1 MDQISMGAC
10 NPQQLHEFTVAE
22 ALRQGFDWAGVATA
36 APPPRLAG
44 VARWLEE
51 GRGGEMRYLERRD
64 EDGHYLR
71 EAVTRVWPWARS
83 VLCAAVVY
91 NAAAAGTPE
100 PHAGAPPIDGR
111 GPQRG
116 FATRPAF
123 ARAGVGTPEPHAGAP
138 PPPHDD
144 ALKDDARRGWISRYA
159 WGDDYHEVLRARLKA
174 WMERLREYAGQPAEF
189 HLTVD
194 TAPLVERAAAAAA
207 GLGWQGKNT
216 CLIHPQRGSW
226 FFLGTLVT
234 SLEIAADTPQ
244 ADRCGSC
251 TRCIDA
257 CPTQALTPYEMDAR
271 RCLAYLNIELR
282 GSIPEEFRAPMG
294 NNVLGCDICQEVCP
308 WNRHAPANTTTDAAE
323 FQPRLGLFA
332 PLLAELAGMDE
343 AAYRER
349 FRHSAVK
356 RAKFAGLQRNVAIAM
371 GNSGEAEFRP
381 QLQAWAAG
389 DDPILAEH
397 AQWALRQL
405 PPKDNQCG

>member
-1 MDQISMGAC
+1 MDQINMGAC
-10 NPQQLHEFTVAE
+10 NPQQLHEFAVAE

-64 EDGHYLR
+64 EEGHYLR

-83 VLCAAVVY
+83 VLCAAVIY
-91 NAAAAGTPE
+91 NSHPPE
-100 PHAGAPPIDGR
+100 PQQEDP
-111 GPQRG
+111 
-116 FATRPAF
+116 
-123 ARAGVGTPEPHAGAP
+123 
-138 PPPHDD
+138 
-144 ALKDDARRGWISRYA
+144 RRGWISRYA
-159 WGDDYHEVLRARLKA
+159 WGDDYHDVLRARLKA

-226 FFLGTLVT
+226 FFLGTVVT

-244 ADRCGSC
+244 TDRCGSC

-294 NNVLGCDICQEVCP
+294 DNVLGCDICQEVCP
-308 WNRHAPANTTTDAAE
+308 WNRRAPANTTTDAAE

-381 QLQAWAAG
+381 QLEAWAAG
-389 DDPILAEH
+389 DDPVVAEH

-405 PPKDNQCG
+405 PPEDNRCG